1 MIFII
6 IGFIGAIIFYKMNEY
21 SEGILLLVLE
31 VLMGI
36 MLGIACSFGFS
47 TFSFAL
53 FDWFMSPMETTTA
66 EYELV
71 QMGDQTYANTS
82 GMLSGGLF
90 LRSGT
95 INTNLD
101 AGYSYYQKESD
112 GFTLKTAGA
121 NNSTIKYTKDTPKVV
136 ITSSHC
142 VNEMSFGLWG
152 FENICDHT
160 KIATWNT
167 FYIPEGSI
175 AEGFELGEKK

>member
-6 IGFIGAIIFYKMNEY
+6 IGFIGAIIFHKMYEY
-21 SEGILLLVLE
+21 SEGVLLLALE
-31 VLMGI
+31 MIVGI
-36 MLGIACSFGFS
+36 ILGAACSLCFS
-47 TFSFAL
+47 CGSAAL
-53 FDWFMSPMETTTA
+53 FGWFMSPIETTAT

-82 GMLSGGLF
+82 GVFSGGLF

-101 AGYSYYQKESD
+101 AGYSYYQKDGD
-112 GFTLKTAGA
+112 GFSLKTAGA
-121 NNSTIKYTKDTPKVV
+121 NNSTIKYTNDTPKVV

-142 VNEMSFGLWG
+142 TKKVGFGLWG
-152 FENICDHT
+152 IENLCDHT

-167 FYIPEGSI
+167 FYVPEGSI
-175 AEGFELGEKK
+175 AEGFELGGGK

>member
-6 IGFIGAIIFYKMNEY
+6 IGFIGATIYYKMYEG
-21 SEGILLLVLE
+21 ECFGELVLDWFIGILLGVACVL
-31 VLMGI
+31 
-36 MLGIACSFGFS
+36 CFGLFC
-47 TFSFAL
+47 FL
-53 FDWFMSPMETTTA
+53 FDWFMSPMETTTVA

-82 GMLSGGLF
+82 GVFRGGLF

-101 AGYSYYQKESD
+101 AGYSYYQKEGN

-121 NNSTIKYTKDTPKVV
+121 NNSTIKYTNDTPKVV
-136 ITSSHC
+136 ITSSRC
-142 VNEMSFGLWG
+142 VNETSFGLWG

-175 AEGFELGEKK
+175 AEGFELGDKK

>member
-6 IGFIGAIIFYKMNEY
+6 IGAIGGAIYYKKDEGEY
-21 SEGILLLVLE
+21 LGEFVIDVGS
-31 VLMGI
+31 GI
-36 MLGIACSFGFS
+36 MLGIACVLCFELFCVLFG
-47 TFSFAL
+47 
-53 FDWFMSPMETTTA
+53 WFMSPMETTTT

-71 QMGDQTYANTS
+71 QMGDQTYANTN
-82 GMLSGGLF
+82 GLF
-90 LRSGT
+90 SGVLFIRPVT

-101 AGYSYYQKESD
+101 AGYSYYQKEGD
-112 GFTLKTAGA
+112 GFALKTAGA
-121 NNSTIKYTKDTPKVV
+121 NNSTIKYINDTPKVV

-142 VNEMSFGLWG
+142 VNETSFGLWG